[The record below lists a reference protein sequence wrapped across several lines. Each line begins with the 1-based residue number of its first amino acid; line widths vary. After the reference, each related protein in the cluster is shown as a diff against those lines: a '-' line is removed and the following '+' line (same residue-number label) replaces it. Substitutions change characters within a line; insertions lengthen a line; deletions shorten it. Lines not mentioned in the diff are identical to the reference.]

1 MISQELL
8 EKARSLHD
16 AGSKEV
22 YLVLADGQKR
32 KHKLGKTSSG
42 DIMYMAPRKRS
53 QGWKLEKYYTDA
65 ENPVVD
71 IISIVKTPADTEKKW
86 AHSIDKA
93 IKLLESSK
101 LWPDNLADLK
111 TARSIGYAKLQAA
124 NTAYWAKYVEDYTAN
139 GLEVIKHIKEID
151 ARLIKVD
158 PADGRE
164 FVDTNIVWYMD
175 SPLKIKKMN
184 FGKYVT
190 EHKIQEIKTA
200 LVKKEK
206 IHVSGDNGYD
216 VSFEYNGEDK
226 AWYSEEYRGCGNGHY
241 YLALSDSYAV
251 FYEDD

>member
-8 EKARSLHD
+8 EKAKSLHS

-22 YLVLADGQKR
+22 YLVLASGDKR
-32 KHKLGKTSSG
+32 KHRLGKTADG
-42 DIMYMAPRKRS
+42 EIMYMAPGKRS
-53 QGWKLEKYYTDA
+53 RGYYLSRYYTDA

-71 IISIVKTPADTEKKW
+71 IVAINKNLDIEKKW

-93 IKLLESSK
+93 IKLLEASK
-101 LWPDNLADLK
+101 LWPDNLRDLRV
-111 TARSIGYAKLQAA
+111 ARQIGYTKLQAA

-151 ARLIKVD
+151 TRLIKID
-158 PADGRE
+158 PKDGRE
-164 FVDTNIVWYMD
+164 YVDTNIVWYYD
-175 SPLKIKKMN
+175 NPLKIKKMS
-184 FGKYVT
+184 FGKYQT
-190 EHKIQEIKTA
+190 ANRLQEIKEA

-216 VSFEYNGEDK
+216 VSFEYDGTDK

-241 YLALSDSYAV
+241 YLALNDSYAV